1 MQALVRFSAAT
12 RQPLGEARG
21 PAAAYASQYKSSPE
35 GAAPQAMYDAVGIGM
50 VLGVNERGEIV
61 LEDLA
66 PGWPAALSALRCGDV
81 LLAVNGMP
89 LAMLPPDSGGGA
101 AKTVAQRLSAVR
113 EIVVGPRD
121 SAVKLTV
128 RHASGSIEDV
138 QVRRQSGP
146 PRGQDSPSKHQQN
159 AMRAKSPAGLRNK
172 TASPGSA
179 ERAHHDI
186 ENVTPNSRNRESRSG
201 GVHQQQQPV
210 AGKQAQQQRQSMPST
225 QLSFAAAA
233 SAVLE
238 NGTGAWLGAPTA
250 DWSSKL
256 LQREDT
262 VRKEVDTFQ
271 LDHVD
276 VDALPGPPPAL
287 HPGIFDAVA
296 LDNSNSAQRLLMRHS
311 WQSLQQEQQLQ
322 EHTHSHT
329 LPHTV
334 VTNLHGSTVGESK
347 AGSHDALQS
356 QPPPLPPPQQ
366 QAQAIYEHR
375 AERADELSFKRGDI
389 LSIIG
394 RGEDDG
400 WLLARN
406 SRMHT
411 GLVPHNYIRMLPP
424 PAGAVVFRISGASS
438 SALGPSSS
446 SSSVVSRTS
455 GASPVNSSYSNST
468 STGASNAATATQSV
482 DDGQTVNVMAKPTV
496 ITPGKKKANG
506 EQLGTMTWLQKLG
519 GSPSAAASAAVAA
532 AAAAAAATTHQQGQH
547 VQPGQ
552 TCQSPSAARSPSP
565 ARGRER
571 VGGKVDADAEMST
584 PPTNQA
590 ASSKV
595 LFMVTFFLV
604 VDAELPTK

>member
-21 PAAAYASQYKSSPE
+21 PAAAYANQYKSNPA
-35 GAAPQAMYDAVGIGM
+35 GAAPQALQDAVGIGM

-66 PGWPAALSALRCGDV
+66 SGWPAALSALRCGDV

-89 LAMLPPDSGGGA
+89 LAMLPPDTGGGA
-101 AKTVAQRLSAVR
+101 AMTVAQRLSAVR

-146 PRGQDSPSKHQQN
+146 PRGQDSPSQHEHD
-159 AMRAKSPAGLRNK
+159 AMRAKSPAGLKNK
-172 TASPGSA
+172 MASPGSA
-179 ERAHHDI
+179 ERAAARGLAHRDI

-201 GVHQQQQPV
+201 GVHQQQPPV
-210 AGKQAQQQRQSMPST
+210 AGKPTQPQRQSMPST
-225 QLSFAAAA
+225 QLSSAAAA

-238 NGTGAWLGAPTA
+238 NGAGARMGEPTA

-256 LQREDT
+256 LQREDRE
-262 VRKEVDTFQ
+262 RKDVDTFQ
-271 LDHVD
+271 VDHVD
-276 VDALPGPPPAL
+276 VDSLPGPPPAL

-296 LDNSNSAQRLLMRHS
+296 LNNSAQRLLMRHS
-311 WQSLQQEQQLQ
+311 WQSLQQAQLLQ
-322 EHTHSHT
+322 HSHSHT
-329 LPHTV
+329 LPRTV
-334 VTNLHGSTVGESK
+334 VTNLHGSTAGESK
-347 AGSHDALQS
+347 ASSHGALQH
-356 QPPPLPPPQQ
+356 QPLPLPPQQQ

-375 AERADELSFKRGDI
+375 AERADELSFARGDI

-411 GLVPHNYIRMLPP
+411 GLVPHNYIRMFPP
-424 PAGAVVFRISGASS
+424 PAGPVVSRISGASS

-446 SSSVVSRTS
+446 SVVSRTPS
-455 GASPVNSSYSNST
+455 ASPVNSSYSNST
-468 STGASNAATATQSV
+468 STAASNAAAVTQSV
-482 DDGQTVNVMAKPTV
+482 DDGQTVNVKTKPTV
-496 ITPGKKKANG
+496 ITPGKTRANG
-506 EQLGTMTWLQKLG
+506 QQPGTMTWLQKLG
-519 GSPSAAASAAVAA
+519 DSPSAA
-532 AAAAAAATTHQQGQH
+532 AAAAATHQQGQH

-552 TCQSPSAARSPSP
+552 ICQSPTAARSPSP
-565 ARGRER
+565 ARGREW
-571 VGGKVDADAEMST
+571 VGGKMDADAEMST
-584 PPTNQA
+584 PPTSQA
-590 ASSKV
+590 AISKV
-595 LFMVTFFLV
+595 LYMVTFFFWDA
-604 VDAELPTK
+604 DAELPTI